1 MERNE
6 DAVATADD
14 TPSSSGL
21 KSRGKPFAKGN
32 PGRKPGSK
40 NKSIAFAE
48 TLKDMDPQPLLQKA
62 YQLGLSGNVAMLKFL
77 LERMVP
83 RERLIKLEITAIN
96 FADDAVHAM
105 SAIFLEVVEGRITP
119 SEAAALSTMVNASA
133 KAIELEDV
141 TNRLNALEAALRGR
155 SLK

>member
-1 MERNE
+1 MAKSRVMRKITMERNE

-62 YQLGLSGNVAMLKFL
+62 YQLG
-77 LERMVP
+77 
-83 RERLIKLEITAIN
+83 
-96 FADDAVHAM
+96 
-105 SAIFLEVVEGRITP
+105 
-119 SEAAALSTMVNASA
+119 
-133 KAIELEDV
+133 
-141 TNRLNALEAALRGR
+141 
-155 SLK
+155 